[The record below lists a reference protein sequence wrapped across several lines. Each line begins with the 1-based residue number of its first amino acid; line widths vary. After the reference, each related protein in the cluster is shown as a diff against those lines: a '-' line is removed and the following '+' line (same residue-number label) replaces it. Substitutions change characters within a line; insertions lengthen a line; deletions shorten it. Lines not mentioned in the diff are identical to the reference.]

1 MAKNGFWSKHFV
13 KLIYLISRVFL
24 AWTFYNFL
32 AHCDVYLIPK
42 IVTITGRGGKHNDRG
57 SFRGNREGGY
67 RGGRGEGGRGGYRGG
82 NRNEGNFKDREFRQ
96 SNRGMNGGGHREDR
110 RGQRDGHRGQ
120 FRGGH
125 QQQNGFKEN

>member
-1 MAKNGFWSKHFV
+1 MS
-13 KLIYLISRVFL
+13 IYFIL
-24 AWTFYNFL
+24 
-32 AHCDVYLIPK
+32 
-42 IVTITGRGGKHNDRG
+42 G
-57 SFRGNREGGY
+57 SN
-67 RGGRGEGGRGGYRGG
+67 GGRGGYRGG